1 MSLAPSLVAPASPR
15 QGWRTFVVL
24 WVTQSCSLV
33 GTQVTFFALNIWLAQ
48 GLYPDPA
55 QKKALA
61 LALSANGFAYA
72 LPTVTG
78 ALLGGVAADRHD
90 RRRIMQLANFAN
102 AIVAF
107 GIVAL
112 LASGRMTLPLLLPL
126 TALYALCGAFHASS
140 FDTSYA
146 MLVPRE
152 RLPRANGMMQSVWA
166 LSALLAPGIAAALVG
181 VFGAHARAAAA
192 GAPAALG
199 RGAAL
204 AVAVDAATFAIAGL
218 VLTRLTLPRVE
229 RPPQTESARPGL
241 AADLREG
248 WAFVFAHRPL
258 LMLLGAFA
266 LANLVFA
273 SLGVFQPLLV
283 KFRYATDAAAHGF
296 SFEAALAWLATVGA
310 AGGVAGGVIVS
321 AWGGLERRRV
331 YGVLAPMAI
340 SAAMLIGVG
349 LARALFV
356 AAGALALAEGMIP
369 FVNAHSLA
377 IWQARTPL
385 ALQGRVFAVRRLIA
399 QFTFPLGT
407 LLAGSLAA
415 SLDPGVA
422 LAVLGVAL
430 ALGAGGLALHPAMRH
445 IEPESA

>member
-24 WVTQSCSLV
+24 WATQSCSLV

-107 GIVAL
+107 AIVAL

-181 VFGAHARAAAA
+181 VFGAHARATA

-204 AVAVDAATFAIAGL
+204 AVAVDAATFVIAGL
-218 VLTRLTLPRVE
+218 VLARLTLPRVE
-229 RPPQTESARPGL
+229 RAPRDDGARPNL

-266 LANLVFA
+266 VANLVFA

-283 KFRYATDAAAHGF
+283 KFRYAADAAAHGF

-377 IWQARTPL
+377 IWQVRTPL